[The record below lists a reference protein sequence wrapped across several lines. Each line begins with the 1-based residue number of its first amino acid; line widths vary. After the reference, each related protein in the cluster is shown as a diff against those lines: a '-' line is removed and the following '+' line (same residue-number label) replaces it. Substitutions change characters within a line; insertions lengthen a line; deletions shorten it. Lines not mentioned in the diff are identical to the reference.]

1 MASQSA
7 IQDPITFVNTLRS
20 IRDHIVTS
28 LSALDKRVS
37 RIAGKMTNDFDAKSY
52 NNITLIQNGLK
63 KVIESVLVSTS
74 DTSRQVITFFK
85 GLPSIYNGCL
95 LTLKNFASSMSGYM
109 IGILTLVI
117 GVAFGFSPM
126 NAYLSVASDFTDLTA
141 MILKWCVII
150 PSCSMQTLL
159 WWQSYYGA
167 AMGKLAPAEKAS
179 ESNVESTDPL
189 SEEVI
194 AYIAKS
200 LGIADQ
206 LNNVTYKSQFTKY
219 LQNVQNTYHQKI
231 ENQIKGVDKSKFIG
245 TVNSQ
250 ISRIDDKKLKS
261 DLETFKQQIMN
272 GHDFSSGTTSVNVES
287 KRCQIPTADAITCL
301 ALALCY
307 GIRAPK
313 NPSPIDCS
321 TKAPYDFRSHA
332 KSLLITMINFLNYAT
347 VNPFGVFFSF
357 YTALL
362 TVTYPGI
369 PLATLIL
376 PQSMMPVLYGA
387 LVLGYSAGFI
397 GAFFLTSESFR
408 NVINRLARNKNALLS
423 FPPRHHQYFIPHPII
438 FDSSKKQHHDKER
451 TVDESMTYAL
461 VKTAAINTLTSL
473 DRQIIRINT
482 DPLWHWL
489 ISRPLLGMTFAIGC
503 ALSVCIL
510 NYYAGIQTA
519 IMLSNIFLLLT
530 PGALTSAGSLMNA
543 TLAQKAFGIYSA
555 IITFCMT
562 STLLIDVASSA
573 KDRSVTTKIRKDST
587 HRGFFWTA
595 MTLSGLGQLFCNYVY
610 TVKPHGILSALRM
623 MKAPCERL
631 LQCIYGLLSFGGTV
645 IICKMQGDSADDI
658 ISKGW
663 IPSTDKLNKVSEDVQ
678 NYTEN
683 MMTKLCEKIPVGKVK
698 TN

>member
-1 MASQSA
+1 M
-7 IQDPITFVNTLRS
+7 R
-20 IRDHIVTS
+20 
-28 LSALDKRVS
+28 LSG
-37 RIAGKMTNDFDAKSY
+37 IAGKMTSDFDTKSH
-52 NNITLIQNGLK
+52 NNIALIQNGTK
-63 KVIESVLVSTS
+63 KVTDSLYQSAS
-74 DTSRQVITFFK
+74 DTSRQVVTFLK
-85 GLPSIYNGCL
+85 GLPSVFNWCL
-95 LTLKNFASSMSGYM
+95 LTLKNSASSMSGYM

-117 GVAFGFSPM
+117 GIAFGFSPM
-126 NAYLSVASDFTDLTA
+126 NAYLSVANDFTDLTA

-167 AMGKLAPAEKAS
+167 AISILAPVAKSAETKP
-179 ESNVESTDPL
+179 ENTDPL

-206 LNNVTYKSQFTKY
+206 INNATGKSHFTKY
-219 LQNVQNTYHQKI
+219 LQNVQNSYHEKI
-231 ENQIKGVDKSKFIG
+231 ENQISGVNKCDFIE
-245 TVNSQ
+245 TINSQ
-250 ISRIDDKKLKS
+250 IRRINDKKLKS
-261 DLETFKQQIMN
+261 DLETFKQQIMD
-272 GHDFSSGTTSVNVES
+272 GHDFSLGTSSVNTES
-287 KRCQIPTADAITCL
+287 KHCQIPTADAITCL

-313 NPSPIDCS
+313 NPSANDYS
-321 TKAPYDFRSHA
+321 TKAPYDFRAHA
-332 KSLLITMINFLNYAT
+332 KSLLISMINFLNYAT

-362 TVTYPGI
+362 TITYPGI

-408 NVINRLARNKNALLS
+408 NVINRLARNKNVLLS

-438 FDSSKKQHHDKER
+438 FDSSKKQNDDKDR
-451 TVDESMTYAL
+451 TFGESKTYAL
-461 VKTAAINTLTSL
+461 IKTAAINTLTSL

-530 PGALTSAGSLMNA
+530 PSALTSAGSLMNA

-573 KDRSVTTKIRKDST
+573 KDRSVTTEIRKDII

-631 LQCIYGLLSFGGTV
+631 LQGIYGLLSFGGTV

-683 MMTKLCEKIPVGKVK
+683 MMTKLCEQIPVGKYK

>member
-1 MASQSA
+1 MSSQNA
-7 IQDPITFVNTLRS
+7 IQDPLFSVGKLKS
-20 IRDHIVTS
+20 IYDLIVIR
-28 LSALDKRVS
+28 LFA
-37 RIAGKMTNDFDAKSY
+37 IAGKMTSDFDTKSHS
-52 NNITLIQNGLK
+52 NIALIQNGIK
-63 KVIESVLVSTS
+63 KVTESLYQSAG
-74 DTSRQVITFFK
+74 DISRQGVALLK
-85 GLPSIYNGCL
+85 GLPSICNGCL

-109 IGILTLVI
+109 IGLLTLVI

-167 AMGKLAPAEKAS
+167 AMSKLAPAEKAS
-179 ESNVESTDPL
+179 ESRIESTDPL

-200 LGIADQ
+200 LGMADQ
-206 LNNVTYKSQFTKY
+206 LNNAAYKSNFTKY
-219 LQNVQNTYHQKI
+219 LQSIQSSYHEKI
-231 ENQIKGVDKSKFIG
+231 ENQISGVDKCVDFFEAI
-245 TVNSQ
+245 NSQ
-250 ISRIDDKKLKS
+250 IRRINDKKLKS
-261 DLETFKQQIMN
+261 DLETFKQQIMDD
-272 GHDFSSGTTSVNVES
+272 HDFSSGTSSVNTES
-287 KRCQIPTADAITCL
+287 KRYQIPTADAITCL

-313 NPSPIDCS
+313 NPSPNDCS
-321 TKAPYDFRSHA
+321 TKAPYDFRAHA
-332 KSLLITMINFLNYAT
+332 KSLLISMINFLNYAT

-362 TVTYPGI
+362 TITYPGI
-369 PLATLIL
+369 PLASLIL

-408 NVINRLARNKNALLS
+408 NVINRLARNKNVLLS

-451 TVDESMTYAL
+451 PSGESNTYAL
-461 VKTAAINTLTSL
+461 IKSAAINTLTSL
-473 DRQIIRINT
+473 DRQIIKINT

-530 PGALTSAGSLMNA
+530 PSALTSASSLINA

-573 KDRSVTTKIRKDST
+573 KDRSVTTGIRKDSI

-631 LQCIYGLLSFGGTV
+631 LQGIYGLLSFGGTV

-678 NYTEN
+678 NHTEN
-683 MMTKLCEKIPVGKVK
+683 MMTKLCEQIPVGKSK